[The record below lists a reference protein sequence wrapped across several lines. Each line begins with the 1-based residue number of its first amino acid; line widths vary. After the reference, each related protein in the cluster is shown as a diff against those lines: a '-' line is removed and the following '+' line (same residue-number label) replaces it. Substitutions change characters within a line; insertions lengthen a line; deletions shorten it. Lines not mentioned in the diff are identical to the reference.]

1 MPDHH
6 VLAHSH
12 ESALGGANYLTAFDQ
27 DVTIEFKGDFRDV
40 SELSLN
46 GTVYELSAYVD
57 ESTPRLITE
66 TDGSEAGTITK
77 ASALVTLPAAF
88 TNKLADGTHTLVVAF
103 TDSYTSGVGTASIVV
118 DRLGKGTTPLTPPG
132 GEQPSINPDG
142 TTPHTGD
149 SSPIVLVAV
158 LASLGLLTLSAA
170 VVIDRRKAARRSL
183 AKGKR

>member
-1 MPDHH
+1 
-6 VLAHSH
+6 
-12 ESALGGANYLTAFDQ
+12 
-27 DVTIEFKGDFRDV
+27 
-40 SELSLN
+40 
-46 GTVYELSAYVD
+46 
-57 ESTPRLITE
+57 
-66 TDGSEAGTITK
+66 
-77 ASALVTLPAAF
+77 
-88 TNKLADGTHTLVVAF
+88 
-103 TDSYTSGVGTASIVV
+103 